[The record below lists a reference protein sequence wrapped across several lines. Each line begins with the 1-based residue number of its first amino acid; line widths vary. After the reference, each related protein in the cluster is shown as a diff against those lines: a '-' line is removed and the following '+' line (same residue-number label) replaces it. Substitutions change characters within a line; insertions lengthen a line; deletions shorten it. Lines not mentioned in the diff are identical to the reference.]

1 MYECTFHTEL
11 YLGTRI
17 PSSQHYLLTTKQ
29 IYRNKNRKKNIFA
42 QLEQLYIGYI
52 KQLGLPSIV
61 DSP

>member
-1 MYECTFHTEL
+1 MYISH
-11 YLGTRI
+11 RAI
-17 PSSQHYLLTTKQ
+17 P
-29 IYRNKNRKKNIFA
+29 RNKNPKFTALLAYYQADIQKQKQEKNIFA